1 MSLKGKRILI
11 TAGPTWVAIDKIRV
25 ISNTATGENGIILA
39 EELRKHGA
47 LVTLL
52 LGPVNSYKLNKKIR
66 LIRFTFFDQLKNTVI
81 KELKRKKYDCLIHSA
96 AVSDYKPKKTLEIK
110 AGSDKTS
117 WQINLIPTPKIIN
130 LIRETARSI
139 FLVGFKFEPDA
150 SKKKLLQESKLLQW
164 NTGSN
169 LIVANTLNK
178 RNQYRAYIIDGSK
191 TQGPFTTKKSLCLG
205 LVDFLEDCLEKCQSH
220 RT

>member
-25 ISNTATGENGIILA
+25 ISNTATGENGITLA

-52 LGPVNSYKLNKKIR
+52 LGPVNAYKLHKKIR
-66 LIRFTFFDQLKNTVI
+66 LVRFTFFDQLKNTVI
-81 KELKRKKYDCLIHSA
+81 KELKGKKYDCLVHSA
-96 AVSDYKPKKTLEIK
+96 AVSDYKPEKTLESK
-110 AGSDKTS
+110 AGSDKAS

-130 LIRETARSI
+130 LIRKTAPGI

-150 SKKKLLQESKLLQW
+150 SKNKLFQEAKSLQC

-178 RNQYRAYIIDGSK
+178 KNQYRAYIIDGSK
-191 TQGPFTTKKSLCLG
+191 TQGPFTAKKNLCLG
-205 LVDFLEDCLEKCQSH
+205 LVKELEK
-220 RT
+220 RLGGN